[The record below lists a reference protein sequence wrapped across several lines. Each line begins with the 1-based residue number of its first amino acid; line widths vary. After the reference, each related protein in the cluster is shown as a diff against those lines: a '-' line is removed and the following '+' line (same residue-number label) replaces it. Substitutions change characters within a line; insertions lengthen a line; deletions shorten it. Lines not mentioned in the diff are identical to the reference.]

1 MRLTRPIVLAAIE
14 QLAALSPTAQFTAIA
29 LRRALGSNVS
39 TKNLHAHLYLLRK
52 EGLIRSV
59 CQGMYTF
66 KQGSTAKVTA
76 APAPAPHDHDA
87 RPASVTRAEQLAEA
101 IAELQRA
108 ETNLRA
114 AKARVAELAACVA
127 TALKAEV

>member
-1 MRLTRPIVLAAIE
+1 MRLTRPLILAAIE
-14 QLAALSPTAQFTAIA
+14 QLAALSPTAQFTAVA

-39 TKNLHAHLYLLRK
+39 AKNLHAHLYLLRK

-76 APAPAPHDHDA
+76 APAPHDHDA
-87 RPASVTRAEQLAEA
+87 RPASVTHAEQLAEA